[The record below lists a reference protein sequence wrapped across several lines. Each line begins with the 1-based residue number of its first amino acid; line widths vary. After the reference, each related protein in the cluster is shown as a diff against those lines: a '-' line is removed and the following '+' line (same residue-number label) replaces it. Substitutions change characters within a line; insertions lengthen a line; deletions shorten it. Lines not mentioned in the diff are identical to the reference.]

1 MENVKEKAKENV
13 VNIQPRPV
21 KVRGTAV
28 FHDGGDMEFVA
39 QRKGEPVQRSV
50 RKKGDSR
57 FYETEGEKDS
67 SYVCHLKVPKT
78 AEDPA
83 AQMFEELQYFT
94 KGMQAKEP
102 AAPKSKKLL
111 EKPGLSVWH
120 RKQENKV
127 IVMMEVSTENPYEM
141 SSVLFNLT
149 SEVNKCFAIN
159 RTLLS
164 PQKK

>member
-1 MENVKEKAKENV
+1 MDTSENNI
-13 VNIQPRPV
+13 VNIQPSPV

-39 QRKGEPVQRSV
+39 QRIGKPVQRSV
-50 RKKGDSR
+50 KKKGESR

-67 SYVCHLKVPKT
+67 SYVCHLKVPKN

-102 AAPKSKKLL
+102 AAPRSKKLL

-120 RKQENKV
+120 RKQEKKV
-127 IVMMEVSTENPYEM
+127 VVMMEINTENAFDM
-141 SSVLFNLT
+141 SSILFNLT

-159 RTLLS
+159 RASLS